1 MDLKMGTRQYGDD
14 ASDQK
19 RQAQT
24 NKCRASTSATIGIR
38 LVGMQLYRE
47 ESGSYFYVNKYL
59 GRQMNCDMFRETLAE
74 YFMKAGKVRSKALL
88 KKLVTL
94 RKAMKPRIAFK
105 RSALQRLSE
114 AEGYRFFS
122 SSLLVAFDGKTGND
136 ASSSTSASSSSIDLR
151 MIDFAHSTCSG
162 FLDDERHNGP
172 DEGYLLGLDSLISS
186 LTDTINRFLT

>member
-1 MDLKMGTRQYGDD
+1 MGTRQYGDD

-94 RKAMKPRIAFK
+94 RK
-105 RSALQRLSE
+105 LQNEDNEERCCCEERTSTV
-114 AEGYRFFS
+114 RWIFFDV
-122 SSLLVAFDGKTGND
+122 LQLF
-136 ASSSTSASSSSIDLR
+136 
-151 MIDFAHSTCSG
+151 
-162 FLDDERHNGP
+162 
-172 DEGYLLGLDSLISS
+172 LGLAVLFTFGLELSS
-186 LTDTINRFLT
+186 FDQG